1 MEELDM
7 ILPDDYEE
15 EDTTE
20 PVTEVEAE
28 ETETEDTTE
37 VEEETEHPESEETE
51 PEQTEEHPET
61 VDNSFEL
68 PFKFNHE
75 EGKLT
80 DKSEAQR
87 LVQLGLLYQSKEQEF
102 NTLRESKGQLDKMVQ
117 IAELHGM
124 DVDTLY
130 DSLYNQY
137 IENQADATGY
147 TPEQIRKEM
156 ELSAK
161 EKAITSKEQTE
172 QETNARNEMYARFR
186 DTYPGVDAK
195 QIKPETWTAVNAGT
209 DLTTA
214 YTMQLNK
221 ELQEQIKIKT
231 QNVKNKSTSPAV
243 GTTKTGTAD
252 STKDDD
258 FLDGFWGK

>member
-1 MEELDM
+1 MEELDYL
-7 ILPDDYEE
+7 LPDDYV
-15 EDTTE
+15 EDTTDE
-20 PVTEVEAE
+20 VTEVDETE
-28 ETETEDTTE
+28 ETETEDTAE
-37 VEEETEHPESEETE
+37 VEEESEQPDTEATE
-51 PEQTEEHPET
+51 PEQTEESDKT
-61 VDNSFEL
+61 VDSFEL

-80 DKSEAQR
+80 DKAEAQK
-87 LVQLGLLYQSKEQEF
+87 LVQLGLLYQSKEAEF
-102 NTLRESKGQLDKMVQ
+102 NELRGSKGQLDKMSQ

-124 DVDTLY
+124 DIDTLY
-130 DSLYNQY
+130 DALYNQY

-161 EKAITSKEQTE
+161 EKAITSKEQAE
-172 QETNARNEMYARFR
+172 QAEQAKTAMYAKFR
-186 DTYPGVDAK
+186 ETYPGVDAK
-195 QIKPETWTAVNAGT
+195 QIKPETWTAVDAGT

-231 QNVKNKSTSPAV
+231 QNVKNKSTSPVV

-252 STKDDD
+252 STKSDD
-258 FLDGFWGK
+258 FLDGFWGN